1 MGWFDKVKANT
12 AVAIA
17 ISPIGNAIKGAKM
30 VADGAK
36 VAVEATGNFVEY
48 FGDNPKRIL
57 PCVGQGLISGVT
69 SVAAW
74 GADGGRFVLRQAWN
88 NNPATLIARGASWGV
103 EKTFD
108 VDMPS
113 LKWEKPEQSFGDSW
127 EKKTTF
133 EWGKP
138 QSKYEAVLIGGVKA
152 VPEAVA
158 ITAAVVLT
166 AGTAAPVLIA
176 SGAPAVVIT
185 AATATA
191 NIANATSKVGVVSNI
206 AMASTVPIGIDAP
219 LSGVGA
225 GSEYMQIEAEAAM
238 LQDLAFGD
246 INTPAENDLNTTTPG
261 TVLPP
266 ENIGGPF
273 KGAASPDLI
282 AKNDAPTISAAS
294 QIDPTSSGET
304 LTASFFQVAPS
315 DEIRDLL
322 KGTTLEGEA
331 PRVDDIAPKNPA

>member
-48 FGDNPKRIL
+48 L
-57 PCVGQGLISGVT
+57 
-69 SVAAW
+69 
-74 GADGGRFVLRQAWN
+74 
-88 NNPATLIARGASWGV
+88 
-103 EKTFD
+103 
-108 VDMPS
+108 
-113 LKWEKPEQSFGDSW
+113 
-127 EKKTTF
+127 
-133 EWGKP
+133 
-138 QSKYEAVLIGGVKA
+138 KA

-322 KGTTLEGEA
+322 KGTTL
-331 PRVDDIAPKNPA
+331 VDLFW